1 MKREVFHMDR
11 TMKFSVE
18 QQKSEERREIIR
30 YVHDALTEKGYHPLN
45 QMIGYM
51 LSGDPT
57 YITTH
62 KDARKLIRKVE
73 RDELLEEILEY
84 YLKNNLQK

>member
-1 MKREVFHMDR
+1 MDK

-18 QQKSEERREIIR
+18 QQESQERKDILN
-30 YVHDALTEKGYHPLN
+30 YVHDALSEKGYHPVN
-45 QMIGYM
+45 QMIGYL

-62 KDARKLIRKVE
+62 KDARKVIRKVE
-73 RDELLEEILEY
+73 RDEILEEILEY
-84 YLKNNLQK
+84 YLKNNLEKK